1 MVISVCRISG
11 GHQHWNYIRT
21 GQMEKFE
28 IPFRSTGYIHEAE
41 EAMYC
46 LREGLTESNVMPL
59 DESLKIMKILDTL
72 RKQWGL
78 KYPQEK

>member
-1 MVISVCRISG
+1 
-11 GHQHWNYIRT
+11 
-21 GQMEKFE
+21 
-28 IPFRSTGYIHEAE
+28 
-41 EAMYC
+41 MYC

>member
-1 MVISVCRISG
+1 
-11 GHQHWNYIRT
+11 
-21 GQMEKFE
+21 MEKFE

-46 LREGLTESNVMPL
+46 LREGLTESSIMPL
-59 DESLKIMKILDTL
+59 DESLKIMKILDAL

-78 KYPQEK
+78 KYPSEK

>member
-1 MVISVCRISG
+1 
-11 GHQHWNYIRT
+11 
-21 GQMEKFE
+21 
-28 IPFRSTGYIHEAE
+28 
-41 EAMYC
+41 MYC
-46 LREGLTESNVMPL
+46 LREGLTESSVMPL